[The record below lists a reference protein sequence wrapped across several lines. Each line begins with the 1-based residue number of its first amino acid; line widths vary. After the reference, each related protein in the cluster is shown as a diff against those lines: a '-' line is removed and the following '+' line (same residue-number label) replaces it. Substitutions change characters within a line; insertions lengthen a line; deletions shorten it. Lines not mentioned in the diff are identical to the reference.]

1 MMTYRCFSMQER
13 YDPYSNS
20 KSCSELIT
28 HSYCS
33 SFFKERELAVS
44 TARAGNVIGGGDF
57 APDRILPDCVRAMEK
72 GIPIIVRNPCSVRPY
87 QHVLEPV
94 MAYLM
99 IAAEQYENRNAA
111 GWYNVGPD
119 EASCVTTGKLVSLF
133 CEAWGEKAQWE
144 NHAEHNPPHEASM
157 LKLDCSRIKS
167 IFNWRPRWEIEEAVK
182 KTVEWS
188 RAYLNGEDI
197 SAVMDGQINEFL
209 RGER

>member
-1 MMTYRCFSMQER
+1 M
-13 YDPYSNS
+13 
-20 KSCSELIT
+20 
-28 HSYCS
+28 
-33 SFFKERELAVS
+33 S

-133 CEAWGEKAQWE
+133 CEAFE
-144 NHAEHNPPHEASM
+144 
-157 LKLDCSRIKS
+157 
-167 IFNWRPRWEIEEAVK
+167 
-182 KTVEWS
+182 
-188 RAYLNGEDI
+188 RA
-197 SAVMDGQINEFL
+197 
-209 RGER
+209 